1 MPEDRIDP
9 ALRRLMIVM
18 LLGGIMG
25 VLDTTVV
32 NVALDRIAAR
42 MHTSLGTIQWLPTGY
57 LLTFAIVIPTSTWAI
72 ARFGGR
78 RLWLTGLSVFL
89 VGSAL
94 CALARDPGSLIGFR
108 IVQGIGAG
116 ILEPTLM
123 TVLATAAGPAR
134 MGKTMGVLGTIVALG
149 PIVGP
154 ILGSVIVAHADWRWI
169 FAINLPIGVTALV
182 LAIRVVPRDKPAAR
196 PRLDIRGI
204 GLLSAGF
211 ALLVFGLSRTDWIP
225 IAGGAVLLAGY
236 VLYAGRSDD
245 APVAVRLFT
254 SRGFTFGVAA
264 MFLVGGALFS
274 LLFLLPLY
282 FQQQRGYG
290 VFDAGLLLVPQG
302 VGAWIGMPLAGRLAD
317 RIGARVLV
325 SSGAALAAIGVI
337 PYAVGH
343 SPLGLLAAASLVTGF
358 GLGCIGAPSMTTIYQ
373 SVPPAS
379 VPSATTAIYV
389 LNQVG
394 AAAMVT
400 TAALL
405 IRRAGSFTAPFWCV
419 VGILLAIA
427 VLGRF
432 IPSVDRANPA
442 PTRPSP
448 RTPSASPVS
457 RRASDISR
465 TV

>member
-1 MPEDRIDP
+1 VTEDRIDP

-94 CALARDPGSLIGFR
+94 CALAWDPASLIGFR

-169 FAINLPIGVTALV
+169 FAINLPIGLTALL
-182 LAIRVVPRDKPAAR
+182 LAIRIVPRDGPHTR
-196 PRLDIRGI
+196 PRLDICGI

-225 IAGGAVLLAGY
+225 IAVGVVLLVGY
-236 VLYAGRSDD
+236 VLYAARSDR
-245 APVAVRLFT
+245 APVAVRLFM
-254 SRGFTFGVAA
+254 SRGFTLGVAA
-264 MFLVGGALFS
+264 MFFVGGALFS

-302 VGAWIGMPLAGRLAD
+302 VGAWIGMPVAGRLAD
-317 RIGARVLV
+317 RIGARLLV
-325 SSGAALAAIGVI
+325 SAGATMAALGVI

-343 SPLGLLAAASLVTGF
+343 SPLALLAAASLVTGF
-358 GLGCIGAPSMTTIYQ
+358 GLGCIGAPSMTTIYR
-373 SVPPAS
+373 SVEPAS
-379 VPSATTAIYV
+379 VPGATTAIYV
-389 LNQVG
+389 LNQIG

-405 IRRAGSFTAPFWCV
+405 LRHQDSFTTAFWTV
-419 VGILLAIA
+419 AGILLAIA

-432 IPSVDRANPA
+432 IPRVDHAHIGVD
-442 PTRPSP
+442 
-448 RTPSASPVS
+448 TPDATPISA
-457 RRASDISR
+457 
-465 TV
+465 